1 MRMSEDK
8 MKVTSFSILMLIS
21 VFVAGCSFGK
31 PNISDNSDTKI
42 DIEIETD
49 IDITADEEKY
59 LSILS
64 NEVKNKHI
72 FNYLVRTEY
81 QKNFEDKYRLHG
93 KIYED
98 SDITDF
104 FRLKNAFGM
113 ISQPENEFVYKGI
126 KLVESYIY
134 YALPIEIH
142 EVPNGNHGNYYIASV
157 DLSTTATIYELL
169 LFSEDGEY
177 LDKYCIENRY
187 TRRGDGERPLYEYKE
202 IMENI
207 YGIVIVLDGKWAQYL
222 TLVTI
227 KNSKFE
233 EIFTENIF
241 GTGQGYNGM
250 YDNLYFGG

>member
-1 MRMSEDK
+1 
-8 MKVTSFSILMLIS
+8 MKKSCFLLIII
-21 VFVAGCSFGK
+21 VFVASCRFVRPS
-31 PNISDNSDTKI
+31 PSDGI
-42 DIEIETD
+42 DIEVETNIVVEAD
-49 IDITADEEKY
+49 IDITADGEEY
-59 LSILS
+59 LTKLS
-64 NEVKNKHI
+64 KEVRANHI

-93 KIYED
+93 KIYKD

-104 FRLKNAFGM
+104 FRLENAFGM
-113 ISQPENEFVYKGI
+113 ISQPDNEFVYKDI

-142 EVPNGNHGNYYIASV
+142 EVPNGNHGNYYIAAV

-177 LDKYCIENRY
+177 MDKYYIENRY

-207 YGIVIVLDGKWAQYL
+207 YGIVVVLDGKWAQYL

-241 GTGQGYNGM
+241 GIGKGYNGM